1 MYINKLT
8 KLGKVGSLR
17 VIALQEGP
25 VHWAMTK
32 ERLIKKYANRRLYDA
47 SISKHVTL
55 EDIRDLIVRGEK
67 IRVVEDKT
75 GEDITRLIL
84 LQVIAEQEQFGKPIL
99 TTQLLES
106 IIRYYGGPMQEFMA
120 GYLEQSVAAFMR
132 QQENVQQQIS
142 NMLTSAPPPVNA
154 MAEFTRQNLEMW
166 NRMQE
171 GMLAMLVPPANPAV
185 PPTPMEKAG
194 LTKPPP
200 PRQSKGTL
208 TFKGERPL

>member
-1 MYINKLT
+1 
-8 KLGKVGSLR
+8 
-17 VIALQEGP
+17 
-25 VHWAMTK
+25 MTK

-67 IRVVEDKT
+67 IRVVEDKS

-120 GYLEQSVAAFMR
+120 GYLEQSVTAFMR
-132 QQENVQQQIS
+132 QQENVQQQLS
-142 NMLTSAPPPVNA
+142 QMLTSAPPPVNA
-154 MAEFTRQNLEMW
+154 MAELTRQNMEMW

-171 GMLAMLVPPANPAV
+171 GMLAMLVPAR
-185 PPTPMEKAG
+185 KGAG
-194 LTKPPP
+194 TAETDASPEPDGKDAA
-200 PRQSKGTL
+200 
-208 TFKGERPL
+208 

>member
-1 MYINKLT
+1 MIRYT
-8 KLGKVGSLR
+8 
-17 VIALQEGP
+17 P
-25 VHWAMTK
+25 AMTK

-67 IRVVEDKT
+67 IKVVEDKT

-106 IIRYYGGPMQEFMA
+106 IIRYYGGPMQDFMA
-120 GYLEQSVAAFMR
+120 RYLEQSVAAFMR
-132 QQENVQQQIS
+132 QQETVQQQIS
-142 NMLTSAPPPVNA
+142 QMLHNAPPPMNA
-154 MAEFTRQNLEMW
+154 MAELTRQNMEMW

-171 GMLAMLVPPANPAV
+171 GMLSMLVPARKPATSAEPEEPGDSDGKSA
-185 PPTPMEKAG
+185 A
-194 LTKPPP
+194 
-200 PRQSKGTL
+200 
-208 TFKGERPL
+208 

>member
-1 MYINKLT
+1 
-8 KLGKVGSLR
+8 
-17 VIALQEGP
+17 
-25 VHWAMTK
+25 MTK

-67 IRVVEDKT
+67 IKVVEDKT

-99 TTQLLES
+99 STQLLES
-106 IIRYYGGPMQEFMA
+106 IIRYYGGPMQDFMA

-132 QQENVQQQIS
+132 QQETVQQQIS
-142 NMLTSAPPPVNA
+142 EMLTKAPPPVNA
-154 MAEFTRQNLEMW
+154 MADLARQNMEMW

-171 GMLAMLVPPANPAV
+171 GMLAFMGGSRSTNSFQRSAREDPESREDDADPKTA
-185 PPTPMEKAG
+185 
-194 LTKPPP
+194 TKN
-200 PRQSKGTL
+200 L
-208 TFKGERPL
+208 

>member
-1 MYINKLT
+1 
-8 KLGKVGSLR
+8 
-17 VIALQEGP
+17 
-25 VHWAMTK
+25 MTK

-55 EDIRDLIVRGEK
+55 EDIRDLIVRGEQ

-106 IIRYYGGPMQEFMA
+106 IIRYYGGPMQDFMA
-120 GYLEQSVAAFMR
+120 RYLEQSVTSFTR

-142 NMLTSAPPPVNA
+142 QMLSSAPPPMNA
-154 MAEFTRQNLEMW
+154 MAELTRQNMEMW

-171 GMLAMLVPPANPAV
+171 GMLAMMVSPRKAHPP
-185 PPTPMEKAG
+185 
-194 LTKPPP
+194 
-200 PRQSKGTL
+200 
-208 TFKGERPL
+208 GEPEGAEEADKQAAAASPGQGNL

>member
-1 MYINKLT
+1 
-8 KLGKVGSLR
+8 
-17 VIALQEGP
+17 
-25 VHWAMTK
+25 MTK

-142 NMLTSAPPPVNA
+142 SMLTSAPPPVNA
-154 MAEFTRQNLEMW
+154 MAELTRQNMEMW

-171 GMLAMLVPPANPAV
+171 GMLAMLVPARKSRDTAEP
-185 PPTPMEKAG
+185 
-194 LTKPPP
+194 
-200 PRQSKGTL
+200 
-208 TFKGERPL
+208 GESDGSDKTTAA

>member
-1 MYINKLT
+1 MAN
-8 KLGKVGSLR
+8 
-17 VIALQEGP
+17 
-25 VHWAMTK
+25 

-55 EDIRDLIVRGEK
+55 EDIRDLIVKGEK

-99 TTQLLES
+99 TTQLLET
-106 IIRYYGGPMQEFMA
+106 IIRYYGGPMQDFMA
-120 GYLEQSVAAFMR
+120 RYLEQSVAAFMR

-142 NMLTSAPPPVNA
+142 QMLNSTPPPMNA
-154 MAEFTRQNLEMW
+154 MAEMTRQNMELW

-171 GMLAMLVPPANPAV
+171 SMLAMMVAPRKTRAPEEADSADDAGQRNAGPA
-185 PPTPMEKAG
+185 
-194 LTKPPP
+194 
-200 PRQSKGTL
+200 PRQGSS
-208 TFKGERPL
+208 

>member
-1 MYINKLT
+1 
-8 KLGKVGSLR
+8 
-17 VIALQEGP
+17 
-25 VHWAMTK
+25 MTK

-55 EDIRDLIVRGEK
+55 EDIRDLIVKGER

-106 IIRYYGGPMQEFMA
+106 IIRYYGGPMQDFMA
-120 GYLEQSVAAFMR
+120 RYLEQSVSTFMR
-132 QQENVQQQIS
+132 QQESVQEQIS
-142 NMLTSAPPPVNA
+142 QMLSSAPPPMNA
-154 MAEFTRQNLEMW
+154 MAELTRQNMELW

-171 GMLAMLVPPANPAV
+171 GILAMMVSPRKAAPPADPESTGETDESANV
-185 PPTPMEKAG
+185 V
-194 LTKPPP
+194 P
-200 PRQSKGTL
+200 PRQGSL
-208 TFKGERPL
+208 

>member
-1 MYINKLT
+1 MEHFAT
-8 KLGKVGSLR
+8 GDR
-17 VIALQEGP
+17 ALPQCKG
-25 VHWAMTK
+25 VRYTGYMNK

-67 IRVVEDKT
+67 IKVVEDKT

-99 TTQLLES
+99 TTHLLES
-106 IIRYYGGPMQEFMA
+106 IIRYYGGPMQDFMA

-132 QQENVQQQIS
+132 QQESVQQQIS
-142 NMLTSAPPPVNA
+142 QVLTSAPPPMNA
-154 MAEFTRQNLEMW
+154 MAELSRQNMEMW

-171 GMLAMLVPPANPAV
+171 SMLAFMGAPRPARSPGGPKEAAEPDEV
-185 PPTPMEKAG
+185 ATAAKS
-194 LTKPPP
+194 TKN
-200 PRQSKGTL
+200 SL
-208 TFKGERPL
+208 

>member
-1 MYINKLT
+1 M
-8 KLGKVGSLR
+8 S
-17 VIALQEGP
+17 
-25 VHWAMTK
+25 K

-55 EDIRDLIVRGEK
+55 EDIRDLIVKGEK

-106 IIRYYGGPMQEFMA
+106 IIRYYGGPMQDFMA
-120 GYLEQSVAAFMR
+120 GYLEQSVTSFTR

-142 NMLTSAPPPVNA
+142 QMLNSAPPPLNA
-154 MAEFTRQNLEMW
+154 MAEMTRQNMELW

-171 GMLAMLVPPANPAV
+171 GMLAMLVSPHKTHPPGEPEGAEEAD
-185 PPTPMEKAG
+185 KQAAAAS
-194 LTKPPP
+194 
-200 PRQSKGTL
+200 PRQGN
-208 TFKGERPL
+208 P

>member
-1 MYINKLT
+1 MIRYT
-8 KLGKVGSLR
+8 RPMS
-17 VIALQEGP
+17 
-25 VHWAMTK
+25 K

-67 IRVVEDKT
+67 IKVVEDKT

-106 IIRYYGGPMQEFMA
+106 IIRYYGGPMQDFMA
-120 GYLEQSVAAFMR
+120 RYLEQSVAAFMR
-132 QQENVQQQIS
+132 QQETVQQQIS
-142 NMLTSAPPPVNA
+142 QMLHNAPPPMNA
-154 MAEFTRQNLEMW
+154 MAELTRQNMDMW

-171 GMLAMLVPPANPAV
+171 SMLSMLVPARKPGANPEPDGSTGPDDKSA
-185 PPTPMEKAG
+185 A
-194 LTKPPP
+194 
-200 PRQSKGTL
+200 
-208 TFKGERPL
+208 

>member
-1 MYINKLT
+1 M
-8 KLGKVGSLR
+8 S
-17 VIALQEGP
+17 Q
-25 VHWAMTK
+25 

-99 TTQLLES
+99 TTHLLES
-106 IIRYYGGPMQEFMA
+106 IIRYYGGPMQDFMA
-120 GYLEQSVAAFMR
+120 RYLEQSVTAFMR
-132 QQENVQQQIS
+132 QQESVQQQIS
-142 NMLTSAPPPVNA
+142 QMLSSAPPPMNA
-154 MAEFTRQNLEMW
+154 IAELTRQNMELW

-171 GMLAMLVPPANPAV
+171 GMLSMLV
-185 PPTPMEKAG
+185 TPRKARTPG
-194 LTKPPP
+194 ESDDAEATADKS
-200 PRQSKGTL
+200 PR
-208 TFKGERPL
+208 

>member
-1 MYINKLT
+1 
-8 KLGKVGSLR
+8 
-17 VIALQEGP
+17 
-25 VHWAMTK
+25 MTR

-67 IRVVEDKT
+67 IKVVEDKT

-120 GYLEQSVAAFMR
+120 RYLEQSVAAFMR
-132 QQENVQQQIS
+132 QQETVQQQIS
-142 NMLTSAPPPVNA
+142 QVLNSAPPPMNA
-154 MAEFTRQNLEMW
+154 MAEMTRQNMEMW

-171 GMLAMLVPPANPAV
+171 GMLAMLVPARKPSPPAGPDE
-185 PPTPMEKAG
+185 PGESGGTP
-194 LTKPPP
+194 
-200 PRQSKGTL
+200 S
-208 TFKGERPL
+208 

>member
-1 MYINKLT
+1 
-8 KLGKVGSLR
+8 
-17 VIALQEGP
+17 
-25 VHWAMTK
+25 MTK

-67 IRVVEDKT
+67 VRVVEDKS

-106 IIRYYGGPMQEFMA
+106 IIRYYGGPMQDFMA

-132 QQENVQQQIS
+132 QQETVQQQIS
-142 NMLTSAPPPVNA
+142 EMLTSAPPPVNA
-154 MAEFTRQNLEMW
+154 MADIARQNMEMW

-171 GMLAMLVPPANPAV
+171 GMLAMLVPPRKPHTPAE
-185 PPTPMEKAG
+185 PDGPAESDKTSAA
-194 LTKPPP
+194 
-200 PRQSKGTL
+200 
-208 TFKGERPL
+208 